1 MSVAP
6 SSSGLTWEDFLNLPD
21 DDRYKH
27 AELVDGELVYKHPAL
42 VDGELTLL
50 NPPTRRHQRV
60 ILRLAFAIET
70 WIRAGSA
77 RGELAIEPTVQ
88 VRSNRGY
95 LPDLAWFS
103 ADRVPSDA
111 GDPYPRVAPDLAVEV
126 LSPSTRNF
134 DLLRKRVD
142 YARVGVRELWLID
155 PDVLAAFVLRLPT
168 DPPESAEF
176 VQVEELNA
184 DGELTSPLLPGLAV
198 PLRELIP

>member
-1 MSVAP
+1 VSVAP
-6 SSSGLTWEDFLNLPD
+6 STSGLTWEDFLNLPA

-27 AELVDGELVYKHPAL
+27 AELVDGALVHKYPAL
-42 VDGELTLL
+42 VDAELTLL

-70 WIRAGSA
+70 WIRADPA
-77 RGELAIEPTVQ
+77 RGELAMEPTVQ

-103 ADRVPSDA
+103 ADRVPRDA

-126 LSPSTRNF
+126 LSPSTRSF

-142 YARVGVRELWLID
+142 YARIGVRELWLID
-155 PDVLAAFVLRLPT
+155 PDMAAALVLRLPT
-168 DPPESAEF
+168 EPPQPAEF
-176 VQVEELNA
+176 VQVEELDA
-184 DGELTSPLLPGLAV
+184 DGVLSSPLLPGLEIPV
-198 PLRELIP
+198 RELLP